1 MSEIMENTAQ
11 MQDINEIMKIRREKL
26 VELQDS
32 GADPFRIVK
41 YDVTHR
47 TADIVSQFENLEG
60 KRVSV
65 AGRVMSKRDM
75 GKSSFCDIQDRDGRI
90 QLYVRINE
98 VGEDKYASFKKLD
111 IGDLLGVSGT
121 VFRTRMGEISI
132 KVDDYVLLSKS
143 LRPLPEKFHGLKD
156 TDIRYRQRYLDLIVN
171 PEVKKT
177 FITRSKIISAI
188 RRYMDDH
195 DFLEVD
201 TPILNTIAGGAAAR
215 PFITH
220 HNTLDIDMYLRIAP
234 ELFLK
239 RLIVGG
245 LERVYELGRMFRNEG
260 MDVKH
265 NPEFTMMEYTKPT
278 LITMA

>member
-1 MSEIMENTAQ
+1 
-11 MQDINEIMKIRREKL
+11 
-26 VELQDS
+26 
-32 GADPFRIVK
+32 
-41 YDVTHR
+41 
-47 TADIVSQFENLEG
+47 
-60 KRVSV
+60 
-65 AGRVMSKRDM
+65 M

-215 PFITH
+215 PFITY
-220 HNTLDIDMYLRIAP
+220 NTLDIDMYRALHQGIFKDHR
-234 ELFLK
+234 
-239 RLIVGG
+239 RG
-245 LERVYELGRMFRNEG
+245 LERVTN
-260 MDVKH
+260 
-265 NPEFTMMEYTKPT
+265 
-278 LITMA
+278 